1 MEPHVEMRLRLI
13 KEYYDWDDK
22 KRKKESTTYYNF
34 RNCESQDFQA
44 TPYEKNH
51 WKVNE
56 GTFRAGSLCVD
67 DPNKEI
73 NL

>member
-44 TPYEKNH
+44 TAYEKNH